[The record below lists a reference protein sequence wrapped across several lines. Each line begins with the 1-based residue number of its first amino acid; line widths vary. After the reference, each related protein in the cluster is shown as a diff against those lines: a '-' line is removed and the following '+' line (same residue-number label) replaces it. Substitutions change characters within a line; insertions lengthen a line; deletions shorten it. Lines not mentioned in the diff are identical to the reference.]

1 MSLSVFRIQAGN
13 AIITN
18 MSYRQENNP
27 LTKRSESWI
36 GSSSGKQRSVNPVPL
51 STASTAAPSPRVAA
65 TQSPPPGF
73 SEPVNGAPIL
83 NTPSGTFVNEC
94 PPSPGLT
101 KRLLGQA
108 QARKRAGRHNLV
120 SVQGSSAGQTN
131 RRVLR
136 LSVAHPTPPAEN
148 QPIDRWGIPDDV
160 YTSLLSSA
168 SLVKKCSG
176 QHLIERRR
184 RGLSGVVEPLL
195 VIQSS
200 SSRSLRHQPS
210 FPPTCTV
217 SLFSPD
223 PSLF

>member
-1 MSLSVFRIQAGN
+1 
-13 AIITN
+13 
-18 MSYRQENNP
+18 MSYRQQSNP
-27 LTKRSESWI
+27 LSKRVETWM
-36 GSSSGKQRSVNPVPL
+36 GGSSGKQRSVNPVPL

-73 SEPVNGAPIL
+73 SEPAAGAPIL
-83 NTPSGTFVNEC
+83 TSPPSGTYVNDS

-101 KRLLGQA
+101 QRLLGQA

-120 SVQGSSAGQTN
+120 AVRGTEAGQTN

-136 LSVAHPTPPAEN
+136 LSVSQQAPSLDT
-148 QPIDRWGIPDDV
+148 QPIDRWGIPDDL

-168 SLVKKCSG
+168 SSVKKCSG
-176 QHLIERRR
+176 QHLLERRR
-184 RGLSGVVEPLL
+184 KGLSGAVEPVL

-200 SSRSLRHQPS
+200 SSRSLRQQLT